1 MCYTKQTSINA
12 FVIGSLLSIYI
23 MRKDNKDLKIIGG
36 FLLFVSFMQLFDAIF
51 WEYPTGKINEL
62 TTKVACIFNHLQPI
76 VLAFLIIKYKGYLS
90 DKLFILLFAYTLITT
105 AYTIANWN
113 LLNTTTV
120 TTNSGMSLDWKWN
133 HFDGSVLVYSLFL
146 ITLLALMMSLSSPYN
161 KVIFMVTLIG
171 FIFSYYKYQIQRSTG
186 RFWCYFA
193 AYAPAIFL
201 LF

>member
-1 MCYTKQTSINA
+1 MCYTRQTSINA
-12 FVIGSLLSIYI
+12 FIIGSLLSIYI

-51 WEYPTGKINEL
+51 WEYPTGKINEI

-76 VLAFLIIKYKGYLS
+76 VLAILIIKYKGYLS
-90 DKLFILLFAYTLITT
+90 DKLFTLLFAYTLITF

-120 TTNSGMSLDWKWN
+120 TANSGMSLDWKWN

-146 ITLLALMMSLSSPYN
+146 ITLLSLMLSLSSPYN
-161 KVIFMVTLIG
+161 RIIFMVTLIG